1 MNSIFPSDI
10 INVSLENHFVKFNRK
25 SRLIYI
31 VVIMFFLVG
40 TVSLFLIRTEITVQS
55 RGVFRSATE
64 PVELVSPVIAK
75 VIETNLNE
83 NQPVMC
89 GDTLVWLDCRKQ
101 TERIAYVLKRTS
113 ENELYLKDIS
123 SMLSFQYSDLTTS
136 LYKTTHAQYRQKL
149 SEYDMQIELFQK
161 AFTRAKILFDNEVIP
176 EAELEE
182 SQFQLDKIIEE
193 KKNYVQICRNE
204 WQQLSVNYHQENKD
218 YASEVEGL
226 KNEINNYAVVAPT
239 SGHVTNYSGIKPG
252 GFVTTGQTIAI
263 ISPDDQIMAEH
274 LVSPQD
280 IGFLNKNMPVVFQV
294 DAFNYNQWGMATG
307 TLIEISEEIYIV
319 NNQPYFKV
327 RSSLD
332 QTHLSLKNGYQG
344 KLKKGLTNTARYKVA
359 KRTFAQLLFDKA
371 DDWLNPRIISE

>member
-182 SQFQLDKIIEE
+182 SQFQLNKIIEE